1 METRLVG
8 IECAATTTEVAVSA
22 NELIG
27 KPVPGY
33 PNLTT
38 VRIVQ
43 FQINARPEG
52 YDALILVEVTETQE
66 PLNLKAADIEAI
78 IEITAAVD
86 ETEQTA

>member
-8 IECAATTTEVAVSA
+8 IERSATTTELAASA
-22 NELIG
+22 NNLIG

-33 PNLTT
+33 PELIV
-38 VRIVQ
+38 VRIKR
-43 FQINARPEG
+43 FQMSPRPEG

-78 IEITAAVD
+78 IEITSAVD
-86 ETEQTA
+86 EPEMTA